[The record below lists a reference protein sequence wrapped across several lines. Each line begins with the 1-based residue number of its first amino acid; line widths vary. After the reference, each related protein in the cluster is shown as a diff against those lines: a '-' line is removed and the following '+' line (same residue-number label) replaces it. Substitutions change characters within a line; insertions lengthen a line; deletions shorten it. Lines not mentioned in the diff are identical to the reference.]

1 MTCGWPSLARLGSPA
16 PAESYIT
23 RLLDIF
29 LKLQQY
35 DIMHNELM
43 GFILEGTQMTRA
55 VQKLGSVKL
64 IC

>member
-43 GFILEGTQMTRA
+43 GFNLEGTQMTRA